1 MFCINCGTQLPEDS
15 NFCLKC
21 GKAQKAGVQA
31 DEPKYETCE
40 IVWYLDKSNNSFIPK
55 IKFKMYFWAHAI
67 GTKGVYCAD
76 KSSEFSSFAPY
87 PESGNE
93 NQVAVLNQ
101 FINKLVSNGWQSLTR
116 GQEWYSYRF
125 QRKV

>member
-1 MFCINCGTQLPEDS
+1 MFCVNCGTQLPEDS

-40 IVWYLDKSNNSFIPK
+40 IVWYLDKGNNMPFK
-55 IKFKMYFWAHAI
+55 KYKMYFWAQAI

-76 KSSEFSSFAPY
+76 KSPVFSSFAPY
-87 PESGNE
+87 PDARNE
-93 NQVAVLNQ
+93 NQVALLNE
-101 FINKLVSNGWQSLTR
+101 FINKLVSDGWQSLTR
-116 GQEWYSYRF
+116 GQDWFSYRF